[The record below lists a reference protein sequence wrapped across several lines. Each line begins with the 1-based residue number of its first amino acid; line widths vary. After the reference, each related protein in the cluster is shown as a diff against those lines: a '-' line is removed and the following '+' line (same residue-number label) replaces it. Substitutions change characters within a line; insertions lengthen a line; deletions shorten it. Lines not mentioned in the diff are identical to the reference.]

1 MYFTKPLDLKFSN
14 NEKQDVLTR
23 RNKLLR
29 QVKSYIDNNLN
40 PTKVIVIDPIK
51 DSFTQPLSK
60 TKIIDNLE
68 ISKDDYYRA
77 LSISKDGDLDLRL
90 KREFHGSFCY

>member
-1 MYFTKPLDLKFSN
+1 M
-14 NEKQDVLTR
+14 
-23 RNKLLR
+23 
-29 QVKSYIDNNLN
+29 
-40 PTKVIVIDPIK
+40 IVIDPTK

-60 TKIIDNLE
+60 TKIIDNLG

-90 KREFHGSFCY
+90 KREFHESFC